1 MSLFPVKFS
10 ATAATDVENPAQN
23 LPVAR
28 EVAWNFEQ
36 DRPIFRH
43 GEPVMV
49 EEGEAVKVWCYHAL
63 KVARGRLAIYSRDYG
78 NELES
83 LIGQPYTAAVKE
95 SEALRYVREAL
106 APNPYVTGVS
116 EATVEFVD
124 GALVIRCKINTVYGE
139 MEVKL

>member
-10 ATAATDVENPAQN
+10 TTATTDVENPAQN

-36 DRPIFRH
+36 DRPIFSH

-83 LIGQPYTAAVKE
+83 LIGQPYTSAVKE

-106 APNPYVTGVS
+106 APNPYVTGVT
-116 EATVEFVD
+116 EATVTFED
-124 GALVIRCKINTVYGE
+124 GGLEIRCKLETVYGE
-139 MEVKL
+139 VDVNV